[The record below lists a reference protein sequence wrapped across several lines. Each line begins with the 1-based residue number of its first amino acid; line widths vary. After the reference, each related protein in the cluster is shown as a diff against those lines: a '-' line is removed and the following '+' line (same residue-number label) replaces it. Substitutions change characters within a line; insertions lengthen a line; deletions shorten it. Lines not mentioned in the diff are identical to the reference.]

1 MTSFGYVPPLAMA
14 LLFGVGACSSG
25 RNEELAT
32 EQASTFGDTAFCPAE
47 GPITQWYHDGHD
59 GVDIGGALSAPIF
72 ATAAG
77 EVTASGPAQGYGQW
91 IRIRHDDGSM
101 TEYGHMHTRFVE
113 VGDRVNGG
121 DRIALIGAEGQA
133 TGPHL
138 HIRTYNRAG
147 DAHGID
153 PVDYLGARGVPLPCQ
168 AGQGGGGST
177 TCPGGSGAVEGAIN
191 AKYRAL
197 GGCESV
203 LGVPLT
209 DELTT
214 PDTRGRYN
222 VFERGSI
229 YWTEST
235 DAHEVHGA
243 IRDKWRDLK
252 WETGELGYPITDE
265 FTTPDGYGRYN
276 VFERGSIYWTSGTG
290 AHEVRGAI
298 RDRWKDEGWEAGHL
312 GYPTSD
318 EYDVGNDRQSDFEHG
333 SIQWIR
339 AINQTKVILKSS
351 P

>member
-1 MTSFGYVPPLAMA
+1 MTSFAYLRSFAIA
-14 LLFGVGACSSG
+14 LPFSVWACSSAT
-25 RNEELAT
+25 NEERALEEESPLA
-32 EQASTFGDTAFCPAE
+32 DTGFCPAE
-47 GPITQWYHDGHD
+47 GPITQGYHSAHD
-59 GVDIGGALSAPIF
+59 GVDIGGPMSAPIF

-77 EVTASGPAQGYGQW
+77 SVTASGPAQGYGQW

-101 TEYGHMHTRFVE
+101 TEYGHMHTRFVG

-138 HIRTYNRAG
+138 HLRTYNRAG
-147 DAHGID
+147 DGHGVD
-153 PVDYLGARGVPLPCQ
+153 PVGYLGARGVSLPCR

-177 TCPGGSGAVEGAIN
+177 TCPGGKGATIGAIN
-191 AKYRAL
+191 VKYREL
-197 GGCESV
+197 GACDSV
-203 LGVPLT
+203 LGAPMT
-209 DELTT
+209 NELTT

-229 YWTEST
+229 YWTAAT
-235 DAHEVHGA
+235 GAHEVHGL

-252 WETGELGYPITDE
+252 WETGHLGYPITDE
-265 FTTPDGYGRYN
+265 FTPPDGQGRFN
-276 VFERGSIYWTSGTG
+276 VFEGGSIYWTPWTG

-298 RDRWKDEGWEAGHL
+298 RDRWRDEGWEAGRL

-318 EYDVGNDRQSDFEHG
+318 EYDVGGDRQSDFEHG

-339 AINQTKVILKSS
+339 ATNQTKVQMK
-351 P
+351 

>member
-1 MTSFGYVPPLAMA
+1 MTSFGSLRPLVIA
-14 LLFGVGACSSG
+14 LSCSVWACSSAT
-25 RNEELAT
+25 REENVI
-32 EQASTFGDTAFCPAE
+32 EQASTFADTAFCPAE
-47 GPITQWYHDGHD
+47 GPITQGYHEGHD
-59 GVDIGGALSAPIF
+59 GVDIGGPLSAPIF

-77 EVTASGPAQGYGQW
+77 SVTASGPAQGYGQW

-113 VGDRVNGG
+113 VGDHVNGG

-138 HIRTYNRAG
+138 HIRTYNREG
-147 DAHGID
+147 DGHGID

-177 TCPGGSGAVEGAIN
+177 TCSGGDGATVGAIN
-191 AKYRAL
+191 VKYRAL
-197 GGCESV
+197 GGCDSV
-203 LGVPLT
+203 LGVPRS

-222 VFERGSI
+222 VFDRGSI
-229 YWTEST
+229 YWTPST

-243 IRDKWRDLK
+243 IRDKWSDSK
-252 WETGELGYPITDE
+252 WEAGHLGYPITDE
-265 FTTPDGYGRYN
+265 FTAPDGNGRFN
-276 VFERGSIYWTSGTG
+276 VFEGGSIYWTSWTG

-298 RDRWKDEGWEAGHL
+298 RDRWKDEGWEKGRL

-318 EYDVGNDRQSDFEHG
+318 EHDVGSDRQSDFEHG

-339 AINQTKVILKSS
+339 ATNETKVVMKAN